1 MTTAQDILANK
12 NNPAPHGKDTF
23 TVALAGNPNCGKT
36 SLFNALTG
44 ARQHVG
50 NWPGVTVEKKE
61 GACRHGDTNL
71 HVVDL
76 PGAYSLRAYSA
87 EEIVTRDFV
96 IRRRPD
102 VVVNIV
108 DCSNFERNLY
118 LTTQLLE
125 LGVPL
130 VLAFNMWDMAAQQ
143 HIEIDVSM
151 LSQMFGVPIVPTV
164 GVRGQGLD
172 ELLAAAVRTAADP
185 KAALAARRYVDYGN
199 EIEPHV
205 QQLTDALVLALLL
218 EPSPGLRG
226 LLEHRR
232 HLASQL
238 LEGDAPTAEL
248 LREFGAAA
256 VEPVIAQAAALAKHV
271 ERTLGRPC
279 EIVLADRRYGFISGA
294 CAEALRRPP
303 GHQHSRSDRIDA
315 VITHPYLGLPIFALM
330 MFLVFQLTFWLGNP
344 LVDLLGG
351 WKEALAQWV
360 RAELSGPSTQLL
372 RSLLAD
378 GIVEGVGAVVS
389 FVPLILLLYL
399 AIAVLEDS
407 GYMSRAAFVLDR
419 LMHRIGLHGKSFIPM
434 LIGFGCTVPAVMATR
449 ILETRRDRLTTI
461 LVLPL
466 MSCGARLGIYVL
478 LLGAFFPDHAVL
490 SLGPL
495 RVTNQ
500 ALLLM
505 MLYVIGIVL
514 AIACTKL
521 LRVAVFRGEITPF
534 VMELP
539 PYRRPTVRSLATH
552 TFERGWQYVQ
562 KAGTIILAI
571 VVLLWAAK
579 TWPGLPADQVDAFA
593 HERQTVQAA
602 AGDPAAVRSQLAQI
616 DIREHRAQLTNSAIG
631 RVGRFVAP
639 VLQPA
644 GFDWKIATAML
655 GALAVKEAFIG
666 QMGVIYA
673 VGDGDDAGQNGSL
686 RQNLAR
692 DYSPLQGLALMLFV
706 LIASPCMA
714 TVAVTARES
723 GSWKWAALQWGYL
736 TVLAWVV
743 ACGVFQVGHAMGF
756 G

>member
-1 MTTAQDILANK
+1 MTTAQDILAHK
-12 NNPAPHGKDTF
+12 NDLAGHDNTF
-23 TVALAGNPNCGKT
+23 TIALAGNPNCGKT

-61 GACRHGDTNL
+61 GACRHDGANL

-87 EEIVTRDFV
+87 EEIVTRDFIV
-96 IRRRPD
+96 RERPD

-130 VLAFNMWDMAAQQ
+130 VLAFNMWDMAAAQ
-143 HIEIDVSM
+143 HIEIDVPM
-151 LSQMFGVPIVPTV
+151 LSQMLGVPIVPTV

-172 ELLAAAVRTAADP
+172 ELLWAVVQAAANPTAAM
-185 KAALAARRYVDYGN
+185 ANRRYVDYGN

-218 EPSPGLRG
+218 EPSPGLRR

-238 LEGDAPTAEL
+238 LEGDPRTTEL
-248 LREFGAAA
+248 LRELGGA
-256 VEPVIAQAAALAKHV
+256 VMEPIIAQAATLAKHV

-294 CAEALRRPP
+294 CAEVLRRPP
-303 GHQHSRSDRIDA
+303 GHQRSSSDRIDA
-315 VITHPYLGLPIFALM
+315 VITHPYLGLPIFAFM
-330 MFLVFQLTFWLGNP
+330 MYLVFQLTFWLGNP

-360 RAELSGPSTQLL
+360 RAALDGPSTQLL
-372 RSLLAD
+372 RGLLAD
-378 GIVEGVGAVVS
+378 GIIEGVGAVVS

-466 MSCGARLGIYVL
+466 MSCGARLGIYAL
-478 LLGAFFPDHAVL
+478 LLGAFFPAHSVL
-490 SLGPL
+490 SIGPVHL
-495 RVTNQ
+495 TNQ

-505 MLYVIGIVL
+505 MMYVIGIVL

-552 TFERGWQYVQ
+552 TFERGWQYVR
-562 KAGTIILAI
+562 KAGTLILAI

-579 TWPGLPADQVDAFA
+579 TWPGLPADQLAALA
-593 HERQTVQAA
+593 HDRQTVQASGGDKA
-602 AGDPAAVRSQLAQI
+602 ALRSQLARI
-616 DIREHRAQLTNSAIG
+616 DLREHQAQLNNSAIG
-631 RVGRFVAP
+631 RIGRFVAP
-639 VLQPA
+639 VLRPA

-655 GALAVKEAFIG
+655 GGFAAKEVFIA

-673 VGDGDDAGQNGSL
+673 VGDDAPENSSL
-686 RQNLAR
+686 RQKLAH
-692 DYSPLQGLALMLFV
+692 DYTPLQGLALMLFV

-714 TVAVTARES
+714 TVAVTVRES
-723 GSWKWAALQWGYL
+723 GSWKWAALQWSYL
-736 TVLAWVV
+736 TVLGWAV
-743 ACGVFQVGHAMGF
+743 ACGVFQVGHAMGL